1 MSRLKLLLDA
11 NVIIDFLNE
20 RDPYYEKT
28 RLLMIAGRLGEF
40 DLWASSSQFTDLIYV
55 LSDGGKRSV
64 IPHVLE
70 RLRGLRT
77 FVNVY
82 PVSDR
87 EIDQMLSTSWD
98 DPEDALLADI
108 ALRMKADCLI
118 TRNQKDFGG
127 SLVKI
132 FDCDEFFAWLE
143 STHGLVF
150 QELPL

>member
-1 MSRLKLLLDA
+1 MSRLKLLLDT

-40 DLWASSSQFTDLIYV
+40 DLRATSSQFTDLIYM
-55 LSDGGKRSV
+55 LSDGGKRN
-64 IPHVLE
+64 ILPHVLE

-77 FVNVY
+77 FANVY

-87 EIDQMLSTSWD
+87 EIDQMLSTSWN

-108 ALRMKADCLI
+108 ALRMKVDRLI
-118 TRNQKDFGG
+118 TRNQKDFEG
-127 SLVKI
+127 SLVNI
-132 FDCDEFFAWLE
+132 FDCDELFAWLE
-143 STHGLVF
+143 NAHSLVYRET
-150 QELPL
+150 QL

>member
-1 MSRLKLLLDA
+1 MSHLKLLLDT
-11 NVIIDFLNE
+11 NVIIDFLDE
-20 RDPYYEKT
+20 RDPYYEKA

-40 DLWASSSQFTDLIYV
+40 DLWTTSSQFTDLVYV
-55 LSDGGKRSV
+55 LSDGGKRNAM
-64 IPHVLE
+64 PHVLE

-87 EIDQMLSTSWD
+87 EIDQMLSTSWS
-98 DPEDALLADI
+98 DPEDALLANI

-118 TRNQKDFGG
+118 TRNQKDFGE

-132 FDCDEFFAWLE
+132 FDCDELFAWLK
-143 STHGLVF
+143 SAHSLVY
-150 QELPL
+150 QETQL